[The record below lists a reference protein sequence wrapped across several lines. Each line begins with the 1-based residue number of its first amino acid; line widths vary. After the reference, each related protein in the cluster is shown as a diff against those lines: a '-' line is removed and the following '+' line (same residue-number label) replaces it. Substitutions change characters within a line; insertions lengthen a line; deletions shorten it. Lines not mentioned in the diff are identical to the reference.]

1 MVAEEKDGVVNYYH
15 TDHLGST
22 RLVTDSTGAVVAS
35 YKFNPYGEVDTHTG
49 TDIKYGFT
57 GKENDADTGLTYFG
71 ARFYDPEIGRFITQ
85 DPAKDG
91 LNWYAYCY
99 NNPLGYVDPDGHM
112 GQAVATWGQQA
123 FNGGPNPGMKA
134 LGGLVFLT
142 GLAILYFEGQKYIDE
157 SNNNNTNNNDS
168 ASFSSEVGNCK
179 GGDRTPGGRTLTDH
193 AAQQANKRGF
203 SPDRIDKIIDN
214 NKREPGHVDEFG
226 RKTWEYTDNR
236 GNKVVV
242 NENGDVVTVH
252 GPSRTD
258 GGKYAPSNKEKSSDN
273 NNNGSSLEKNK
284 NSSNTGN

>member
-1 MVAEEKDGVVNYYH
+1 MEYSLSDSKYKYLIYAGNKMVAEEKDGVVNYYH

-142 GLAILYFEGQKYIDE
+142 GLTILFFEGQKYIDE
-157 SNNNNTNNNDS
+157 SKAKEES
-168 ASFSSEVGNCK
+168 
-179 GGDRTPGGRTLTDH
+179 
-193 AAQQANKRGF
+193 
-203 SPDRIDKIIDN
+203 IDN
-214 NKREPGHVDEFG
+214 TTSRERTVGEKWADKKAHPEDWELTKEKTEPG
-226 RKTWEYTDNR
+226 
-236 GNKVVV
+236 
-242 NENGDVVTVH
+242 
-252 GPSRTD
+252 
-258 GGKYAPSNKEKSSDN
+258 KEKGTTSHERDIQIKKQV
-273 NNNGSSLEKNK
+273 KN
-284 NSSNTGN
+284 